1 MLSAES
7 PSSTTWILS
16 KDKGTEMKIEGK
28 EMGREE
34 ERKRKGKREEE
45 RKRKG
50 KRDEER
56 KKGVG

>member
-34 ERKRKGKREEE
+34 ERKRKGKGMKKGRKEWEE
-45 RKRKG
+45 RGGEGSR
-50 KRDEER
+50 
-56 KKGVG
+56 